1 MQKLSAVQFLRRAFL
16 KIVRKVTVFAM
27 VLFSTKH
34 LDWIKTINHV
44 LYKSTR
50 ISLKYRN
57 KNIRKRIVI
66 IIRETV
72 RFSGA

>member
-1 MQKLSAVQFLRRAFL
+1 MKNLSAVQFLRRAFL

-27 VLFSTKH
+27 VIFSRKH
-34 LDWIKTINHV
+34 LDWTKTINHV

-57 KNIRKRIVI
+57 KNIRN
-66 IIRETV
+66 
-72 RFSGA
+72 SHHN